1 MAEKGT
7 GTTAPVLLFKPNER
21 ILCFHGPL
29 LYEAKVIKAELWD
42 GRDADTPD
50 PGPHYFV
57 HYKGWKQT
65 WDEWV
70 DESRALKFNEENLAT
85 QKALRQAALQAA
97 KKKTLIVPGKHSSA
111 LKTESE
117 SESSSHQVP
126 PLPLQR
132 SRKRGRDSV
141 AEKAREEREDSA
153 GTSGGGGGGAQ
164 KSPDIKL
171 PIPNALKA
179 QLVDDWERITKDKL
193 LVPLPRD
200 PTVVQMLANYQEYRR
215 TTRDKR
221 RPGSKRDDEIVD
233 EIVDGLRIYFD
244 KALGNI
250 LLYRFERYQYKQ
262 LREKFP
268 DKQPSEIYGPEHLL
282 RLFVQLPNMIA
293 HTNMDDEAVLLIKES
308 MTDILKYMHKAAKS
322 LFADEYENAS
332 PAYVA
337 ISKAT

>member
-1 MAEKGT
+1 SS
-7 GTTAPVLLFKPNER
+7 TAAQPPLPFRPNER

-29 LYEAKVIKAELWD
+29 LYEAKVVKAELWD
-42 GRDADTPD
+42 GRDADASD

-70 DESRALKFNEENLAT
+70 DESRALKFNEENLAK

-97 KKKTLIVPGKHSSA
+97 KKKTLIVPAKHSSA

-117 SESSSHQVP
+117 SESPHQAP
-126 PLPLQR
+126 SQQQQQQQHQGPQR

-141 AEKAREEREDSA
+141 AEKQPREEREDSA
-153 GTSGGGGGGAQ
+153 GSGGGAQ
-164 KSPDIKL
+164 KGPEVKL

-200 PTVVQMLANYQEYRR
+200 PTVAQMLALYQEHRR
-215 TTRDKR
+215 TTKDKR
-221 RPGSKRDDEIVD
+221 RPAGKRDDEIVD

-262 LREKFP
+262 LREKYP
-268 DKQPSEIYGPEHLL
+268 AKQPSEIYGPEHLL

-293 HTNMDDEAVLLIKES
+293 HTNMDDDAVLLIKEN
-308 MTDILKYMHKAAKS
+308 MADILKYMHKTAKS
-322 LFADEYENAS
+322 LFAEEYENAS

-337 ISKAT
+337 IAKAT